1 MKKAIIFLTAVSILL
16 IDADA
21 GLSEYQNNKNIKQQS
36 TSSYVV
42 PFMQSVH
49 DDRLKIKQ
57 NTKNVVNV
65 VNRLKNREHKTKYV
79 FSGSNPLRGW
89 DCSGLVVWTYK
100 QLGYELPHSANKQGN
115 IGYPT
120 RFPKIG
126 DIVVF
131 GHSKYHFEHSG
142 IYVGNN
148 KIINANRYHG
158 TTVVESIS
166 SFKMYSYVK
175 YIRVIKTL

>member
-1 MKKAIIFLTAVSILL
+1 MKKLIIFLTAISIFL

-21 GLSEYQNNKNIKQQS
+21 GLAEYQNNKNIKQQNKY
-36 TSSYVV
+36 TYVV

-49 DDRLKIKQ
+49 DDRLRIKQ

-79 FSGSNPLRGW
+79 FSGSDPLRGW

-100 QLGYELPHSANKQGN
+100 QLGHELPHSANKQGN

-120 RFPKIG
+120 RFPKVG

-131 GHSKYHFEHSG
+131 GHKKYQFEHSG
-142 IYVGNN
+142 IYLGNN
-148 KIINANRYHG
+148 KIINANRYHR
-158 TTVVESIS
+158 TTVIESIS

>member
-1 MKKAIIFLTAVSILL
+1 MKKLIIFLTAISIFL
-16 IDADA
+16 IDADT
-21 GLSEYQNNKNIKQQS
+21 GLAEYQNNKNIKQQNKY
-36 TSSYVV
+36 TYVV

-79 FSGSNPLRGW
+79 FSGSDPLRGW

-120 RFPKIG
+120 RFPKVG

-131 GHSKYHFEHSG
+131 GHNKYRFEHSG
-142 IYVGNN
+142 IYLGNN
-148 KIINANRYHG
+148 KIINANRYHR
-158 TTVVESIS
+158 TTVIESIS

>member
-1 MKKAIIFLTAVSILL
+1 MKKSIIFLTAISILL

-21 GLSEYQNNKNIKQQS
+21 GLSEYQNNKNIKQAIK
-36 TSSYVV
+36 SSYVL

-49 DDRLKIKQ
+49 NDRLKMIKDTK
-57 NTKNVVNV
+57 NIKNVVS
-65 VNRLKNREHKTKYV
+65 RLKNREHKTKYV
-79 FSGSNPLRGW
+79 FSGSNPLSGW

-100 QLGYELPHSANKQGN
+100 QLGHELPHSANKQSN

-120 RFPKIG
+120 RYPKIG

-142 IYVGNN
+142 IYLGNN
-148 KIINANRYHG
+148 KIINANRYYG
-158 TTVVESIS
+158 TTTIESIS